1 MGNAIRGSATIDGKA
16 WAPVTVAAE
25 YQDGPN
31 GLLLL
36 SAVLYWIS
44 SRHCG
49 KQKGAGGGGCDGQIE
64 LQDTALGIVCVRR
77 LLALMNSH
85 PSYKY
90 IFEICIWLPMRM
102 RVRIWMCEW
111 ATVSGSAN
119 ANGRPEIQFVAA
131 NAMQTSEMSAD
142 CEMMPLTMNNSS
154 HSHCEQAHLML
165 CAHVAYAQ
173 YLNSFVM

>member
-1 MGNAIRGSATIDGKA
+1 MGNAMRGSATIDGKA

-44 SRHCG
+44 G
-49 KQKGAGGGGCDGQIE
+49 KQNGAGVGGNDGQIE

-90 IFEICIWLPMRM
+90 IFEICICLPMRT
-102 RVRIWMCEW
+102 RV
-111 ATVSGSAN
+111 
-119 ANGRPEIQFVAA
+119 
-131 NAMQTSEMSAD
+131 
-142 CEMMPLTMNNSS
+142 
-154 HSHCEQAHLML
+154 
-165 CAHVAYAQ
+165 
-173 YLNSFVM
+173 